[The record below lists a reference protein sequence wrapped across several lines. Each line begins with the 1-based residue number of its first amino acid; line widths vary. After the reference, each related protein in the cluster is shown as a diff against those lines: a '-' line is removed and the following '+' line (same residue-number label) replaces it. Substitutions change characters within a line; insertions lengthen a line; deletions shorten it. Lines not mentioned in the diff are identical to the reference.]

1 MIDDKE
7 AKLRRNLKLE
17 ENIYTKQCIYC
28 GKTFIGKNKD
38 PFGICQD
45 CETEKYCDRCCQEIT
60 YYEYMTNGGLCNEC
74 AELVEYGDDTD

>member
-45 CETEKYCDRCCQEIT
+45 CETEKYCDRCCHEIT

-74 AELVEYGDDTD
+74 AKLVEYGDDTD